1 MHFTELKILI
11 FHNDILIQINIT
23 PSETKQYHHKSINS
37 LFNFSGEKEKYS
49 AFPHVSKFYCEFR
62 QLFPSKRKYPI
73 KGITF
78 ERTKTYSTKK
88 QLRNG
93 EKNII
98 IHPEF
103 HQKISKY
110 RTKTKTHLEA

>member
-78 ERTKTYSTKK
+78 ERTKTYPTKK
-88 QLRNG
+88 KIIQSMKKDW
-93 EKNII
+93 KNN
-98 IHPEF
+98 EF
-103 HQKISKY
+103 LS
-110 RTKTKTHLEA
+110 